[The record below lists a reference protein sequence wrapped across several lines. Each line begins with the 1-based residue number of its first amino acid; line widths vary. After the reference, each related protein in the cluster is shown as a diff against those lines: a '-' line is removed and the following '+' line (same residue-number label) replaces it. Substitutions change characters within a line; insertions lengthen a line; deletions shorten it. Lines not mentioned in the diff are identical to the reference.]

1 MRFHHIRH
9 LLVLGAAF
17 GGAVACTDPGTSR
30 TVGSE
35 PQMGAPADVPADS
48 TGEVVRYRA
57 IGGNCLY
64 ARCSPDL
71 RIARDGSWTMT
82 RGVPITAGSGRLD
95 GATSTELN
103 AKVDGG
109 IDGLASLPTRD
120 GRCPVA
126 LGASE
131 IVISVTG
138 GGRTVTVS
146 NCTAIFGEDELV
158 AYVRS
163 LASQINV

>member
-17 GGAVACTDPGTSR
+17 AGAVACTDPGTSR
-30 TVGSE
+30 TVGGE
-35 PQMGAPADVPADS
+35 PQVGVPADS
-48 TGEVVRYRA
+48 TGEVVRYRS

-82 RGVPITAGSGRLD
+82 RGVPVTAGSGQLD
-95 GATSTELN
+95 EATSTELN
-103 AKVDGG
+103 TKVDSG
-109 IDGLASLPTRD
+109 IDGLASLPTRE
-120 GRCPVA
+120 GPCPVA
-126 LGASE
+126 QGASE

-146 NCTAIFGEDELV
+146 NCTVTFGQDELI

-163 LASQINV
+163 LAGEINS